1 MYEVRG
7 WVREGGTQEVQCFGT
22 LCVLGAVVGHEVVL
36 SFAFGVAVAR
46 RLDVSALDAVWE
58 TRGVIGKSMVGR
70 SMGPVGRLILSL
82 SAGGREIGRDRG
94 KLTVWVGAATGA
106 AGDGRCLSL
115 AVPGSRLQARGKGR
129 FVRRGG
135 ALVHTKGLPWSL

>member
-1 MYEVRG
+1 
-7 WVREGGTQEVQCFGT
+7 
-22 LCVLGAVVGHEVVL
+22 
-36 SFAFGVAVAR
+36 
-46 RLDVSALDAVWE
+46 
-58 TRGVIGKSMVGR
+58 MVGR